1 MKNILQRVS
10 IKGTYL
16 NMIKTIYD
24 KENIILNGEKLKV
37 FSVRSGTRQEC
48 PLLPPLF
55 NIVLKILAIPINEEK
70 EINRIQIGKE
80 VKLSLF
86 ADDMILYTENPKDAV
101 RKSLE
106 LMSEFSK
113 DTGTKLIH
121 RNLLHFYTQTTK
133 D

>member
-1 MKNILQRVS
+1 MVVLATAIREETE
-10 IKGTYL
+10 IK
-16 NMIKTIYD
+16 
-24 KENIILNGEKLKV
+24 
-37 FSVRSGTRQEC
+37 
-48 PLLPPLF
+48 
-55 NIVLKILAIPINEEK
+55 
-70 EINRIQIGKE
+70 RIQIGKE
-80 VKLSLF
+80 VKFSLF

-121 RNLLHFYTQTTK
+121 RNLLHFYTQTTE